1 MAYVSEYGNY
11 GEDEVIIFDRSELTS
26 EQWSLLEQLGDNDKF
41 DYVAAVLNGEDLTD
55 WE

>member
-11 GEDEVIIFDRSELTS
+11 GKEAVVDFDSDALT
-26 EQWSLLEQLGDNDKF
+26 EKQWSLLEVLPDNDRF
-41 DYVAAVLNGEDLTD
+41 DYVIAVLNGEDTTD

>member
-11 GEDEVIIFDRSELTS
+11 GNDALIEFDYDELTS
-26 EQWSLLEQLGDNDKF
+26 EQWAILEQLGDNDKF
-41 DYVAAVLNGEDLTD
+41 DYVAAVLNGEDTTD